1 VESVSL
7 CVGVGFDV
15 PLTHS
20 LPNHVFF
27 KPFQKYIQ
35 NHVITMGNHG
45 VRGGYP
51 DFFTDGS
58 VILTFIAGIGIV
70 ISPLYIVT
78 YLKIRV
84 MNGKIS
90 YEEKLLDLLLEQE
103 FATFSYVPIVY
114 IKHSDRS
121 VWMN

>member
-1 VESVSL
+1 M
-7 CVGVGFDV
+7 
-15 PLTHS
+15 
-20 LPNHVFF
+20 
-27 KPFQKYIQ
+27 
-35 NHVITMGNHG
+35 ITMGNHG
-45 VRGGYP
+45 LRGGYP
-51 DFFTDGS
+51 DFFTDGGTVLS
-58 VILTFIAGIGIV
+58 FIAGIVIV

-84 MNGKIS
+84 MSREIS
-90 YEEKLLDLLLEQE
+90 YDEKLLDLLLEQE